1 MRLILLLLI
10 TVTVSAQQKDSLIT
24 KEKAISIVEEDIGL
38 AGSTV
43 ETEFKNK
50 QWHVT
55 MFYLSSKPP
64 AHYVVNAAN
73 GKILLRLNNADD
85 PAQKARLKKFNAIS
99 SKQGY
104 YLPQWVEDTTII
116 LTQIALAFAGCLK

>member
-1 MRLILLLLI
+1 MFSLLFI
-10 TVTVSAQQKDSLIT
+10 GFRAQEKETFIT
-24 KEKAISIVEEDIGL
+24 KEKAIAIVEEDIGL

-64 AHYVVNAAN
+64 VHYVVNATN
-73 GKILLRLNNADD
+73 GKILLRINNADD

-99 SKQGY
+99 SKHGY
-104 YLPQWVEDTTII
+104 FLPQWVEDTAII
-116 LTQIALAFAGCLK
+116 ITQIAIAFAGCLK